1 MKTKRTLYS
10 AAKALLETWDR
21 GDPIHAAMEE
31 LRAGIE
37 AEHRASAERVLVHR
51 LRKMTPERRAAE
63 LERHERYAAILR
75 GVGE

>member
-21 GDPIHAAMEE
+21 GDPIHEAMET

-37 AEHRASAERVLVHR
+37 AEHRASADRVLAARVR
-51 LRKMTPERRAAE
+51 NMTPERRASE

-75 GVGE
+75 GE